1 MSTSGIM
8 PIGARLF
15 LLVGAVASLHHAEEE
30 EEELGASARDEETGQ
45 GFLFSPTLEVLI

>member
-1 MSTSGIM
+1 M
-8 PIGARLF
+8 PIEARLF
-15 LLVGAVASLHHAEEE
+15 LLVGAVASLHHEE